1 MDISTKQNAIS
12 LLKQAL
18 EPITVYLDNTEVQEV
33 MINGPDD
40 VWVEEKGVVTKR
52 DVQINEM
59 QISSAISIV
68 ARLVGKEASES
79 SKDAIIDSRM
89 DGFRIAAA
97 LAPISTRG
105 SSIAIRKHGTRILSL
120 QDYVDSG
127 SISVEVKE
135 LLEEIVLGRK
145 NLIVSGGTSSGKTTF
160 LNALARLIPHSERVL
175 TIEDTKE
182 LQILTPNH
190 VSFESNEKTGINIR
204 SLVKHA
210 LRYRPDRI
218 LVGEV
223 RGPEAFDL
231 MRAMSTGHDGGFATL
246 HSNSAEAALTTL
258 EMLVLST
265 PDLDWKLEAIRSFI
279 GSTFHYVIHL
289 ARDNQ
294 GRRGIKE
301 VLRIK
306 GFNYERNDYEFEYVF
321 RNENAGH

>member
-1 MDISTKQNAIS
+1 MDRSTKLNAID

-18 EPITVYLDNTEVQEV
+18 VPIAQFLDSKEVQEV

-40 VWVEEKGVVTKR
+40 VWVEERGIVTKR
-52 DVQINEM
+52 DVFINEN
-59 QISSAISIV
+59 QIRSAIAIV

-79 SKDAIIDSRM
+79 TKDAIIDSRF

-97 LAPISTRG
+97 LSPISTRG
-105 SSIAIRKHGTRILSL
+105 SSIAIRKHGSVVLSL

-127 SISVEVKE
+127 SIPFEVKQ
-135 LLEEIVLGRK
+135 LLEEIVVGRK

-160 LNALARLIPHSERVL
+160 LNALARLIPETERVL

-182 LQILTPNH
+182 LQILTPNY
-190 VSFESNEKTGINIR
+190 VSFESNEKTEINIR

-218 LVGEV
+218 IVGEV

-246 HSNSAEAALTTL
+246 HSNSAEAALRTL
-258 EMLVLST
+258 EMLVLTT
-265 PDLDWKLEAIRSFI
+265 PDVDWKLEAIRSFI

-289 ARDNQ
+289 ARDNK

-306 GFNYERNDYEFEYVF
+306 GFNYERNDYEVEQVF
-321 RNENAGH
+321 RNENAIH